1 VSHGFAQPEPT
12 AGAGSAGA
20 DDGEGVAVLGDPRVS
35 MAGELGVAGVGSR
48 PSGPTGTMTSGESE
62 DGLTAGAETETL
74 RLPLLL

>member
-12 AGAGSAGA
+12 AGAASAGA
-20 DDGEGVAVLGDPRVS
+20 DDVEGAAV
-35 MAGELGVAGVGSR
+35 LGVAGVGSR

-62 DGLTAGAETETL
+62 DGLAAGAGTETL